1 MSSLGKGATI
11 NNRYTV
17 MDNDM
22 KKPQKVPNRWLNCA
36 IPGVAL
42 TTCIGSVYCW
52 SQFAPELMRV
62 FGMGRMATDVGFTLI
77 IFFLGMCAAIFGR
90 TIEKN
95 PRLGAVLSTVVFIAG
110 FVMLGVSVEIACV
123 PAFYIATATIGAGT
137 GIGYVTPVK
146 TLMAFFADHK
156 GLASGLAITGFGLA
170 KFVASPVIEWLLA
183 TVTLPQVFYSMG
195 AVYALVM
202 VASTVLLRKYPD
214 ADREWGHSD
223 FSYSLILRSREWWA
237 IWFMFMV
244 NISCGLSIISQEK
257 GLLTGLG
264 IGAIGAILSGTAL
277 ANAGGRLGFSSL
289 SDRIGRK
296 ASYHFVCSFGILGAL
311 FCLTGNP
318 TLSIVGILL
327 CEAAY
332 GGNFSVLP
340 SLLAKRFGM
349 GNASRVHSLTLTG
362 WSVGGILGP
371 LLANTFTGSSLYLVL
386 AILYFIAFSV
396 MEVNVRR

>member
-1 MSSLGKGATI
+1 
-11 NNRYTV
+11 
-17 MDNDM
+17 MDITMESPENT
-22 KKPQKVPNRWLNCA
+22 QKRAPNRWLNCA

-62 FGMGRMATDVGFTLI
+62 FNISRMATDVGFTLI
-77 IFFLGMCAAIFGR
+77 IFFLGMCAAIFGQ

-95 PRLGAVLSTVVFIAG
+95 PKLGAVLSTIVFITG
-110 FVMLGVSVEIACV
+110 FLMLGVSVEIECV
-123 PAFYIATATIGAGT
+123 PAFYIATAVIGAGT

-170 KFVASPVIEWLLA
+170 KFIASPVIEWLLD
-183 TVTLPQVFYSMG
+183 TVTLPQVFYAMG
-195 AVYALVM
+195 GVYAAVM
-202 VASTVLLRKYPD
+202 VLSSILLQKYP
-214 ADREWGHSD
+214 ARTHEWGPSE
-223 FSYSLILRSREWWA
+223 FLYSLLLKNREWWS
-237 IWFMFMV
+237 IWFMFMI

-257 GLLTGLG
+257 GLLTTLG
-264 IGAIGAILSGTAL
+264 VTAIGAILSATAL

-289 SDRIGRK
+289 SDKIGRK

-371 LLANTFTGSSLYLVL
+371 LLANTFTGPSLYLIL